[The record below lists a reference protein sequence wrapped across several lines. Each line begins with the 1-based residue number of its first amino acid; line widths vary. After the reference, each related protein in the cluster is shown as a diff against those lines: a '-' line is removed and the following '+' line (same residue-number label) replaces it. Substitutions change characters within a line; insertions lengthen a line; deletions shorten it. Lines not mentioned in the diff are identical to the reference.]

1 MSKSAFATTIIDKIN
16 SAIGRAGQDY
26 TEGSAYSAMEA
37 VAQGITEYLIQNT
50 TVTIQYTGT
59 IQSSKPSPDPV
70 VADTFS
76 IVGSCAPTG
85 PSNDFDD
92 WIKQIESNIIAGF
105 QLAPMG
111 NAGVVFPQFPF
122 ANLGLPTVKAD
133 LTAAHD
139 VLDEDPQQKIWE
151 IVCGGIMDWINSS
164 AMNAVPGAATRP
176 SAPST
181 GTASI
186 VNITIT

>member
-1 MSKSAFATTIIDKIN
+1 MSKSSFAATIIDKIN
-16 SAIGRAGQDY
+16 AAIGREGQNY
-26 TEGSAYSAMEA
+26 LEGSAFSAMEA

-50 TVTIQYTGT
+50 TVTIQYSGT

-70 VADTFS
+70 VADMFS

-85 PSNDFDD
+85 PSQHFDD

-111 NAGVVFPQFPF
+111 NAGVVFPQKPF
-122 ANLGLPTVKAD
+122 LNIGIDTIREQ

-139 VLDEDPQQKIWE
+139 VLDEDPQHKIWE
-151 IVCGGIMDWINSS
+151 MVCGGIMDWINGI
-164 AMNAVPGAATRP
+164 AMNSVPGAATRP
-176 SAPST
+176 SAPSA

>member
-1 MSKSAFATTIIDKIN
+1 MSKSAFAATIIDKIN
-16 SAIGRAGQDY
+16 AAIGREGQNY
-26 TEGSAYSAMEA
+26 SEGSAFSAMEA

-50 TVTIQYTGT
+50 TVTIQYSGT

-76 IVGSCAPTG
+76 IVGSCSPTG
-85 PSNDFDD
+85 PSQHFDD

-111 NAGVVFPQFPF
+111 NAGVVFPQKPF
-122 ANLGLPTVKAD
+122 LNIGIDTIREQ

-139 VLDEDPQQKIWE
+139 VLDEDPQHKIWE
-151 IVCGGIMDWINSS
+151 MVCGGIMDWINGIAINS
-164 AMNAVPGAATRP
+164 VPGAATRP
-176 SAPST
+176 SAPSA